1 MRLKCVTP
9 CVNQETGKRH
19 QPGDVIDVGQAEGGR
34 LLAFKCCVPVGVIEP
49 RVERQ
54 VMEAPEKREKG
65 KPGRKPKEE
74 KRRYSGLA
82 EFMH

>member
-1 MRLKCVTP
+1 MKLRCVTP

-19 QPGDVIDVGQAEGGR
+19 PIGDVIEVGAVEGGR
-34 LLAFKCCVPVGVIEP
+34 LMAFGHCVPFV
-49 RVERQ
+49 
-54 VMEAPEKREKG
+54 EAPVETQAMETPERR

-82 EFMH
+82 EYAH